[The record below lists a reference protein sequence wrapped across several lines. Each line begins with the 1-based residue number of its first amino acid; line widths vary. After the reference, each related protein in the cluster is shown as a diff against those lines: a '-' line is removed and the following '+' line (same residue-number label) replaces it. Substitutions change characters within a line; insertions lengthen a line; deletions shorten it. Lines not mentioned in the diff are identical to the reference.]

1 MKIITPLLIIAL
13 SGCSTL
19 GEPYVTAGL
28 GYKHNESKF
37 TGPNICESKI
47 SGRIEAGMDNE
58 WFIYG
63 WSHHSQ
69 PSCGKPFNE
78 KWEYQKSEF
87 FFDVIKRF

>member
-1 MKIITPLLIIAL
+1 MKSLIIAL
-13 SGCSTL
+13 SILITGCSSF
-19 GEPYVTAGL
+19 GDPYVRAGL

-37 TGPNICESKI
+37 IGSNICDSKI
-47 SGRIEAGMDNE
+47 SGRIEAGMDND

-69 PSCGKPFNE
+69 PSCGKPFND